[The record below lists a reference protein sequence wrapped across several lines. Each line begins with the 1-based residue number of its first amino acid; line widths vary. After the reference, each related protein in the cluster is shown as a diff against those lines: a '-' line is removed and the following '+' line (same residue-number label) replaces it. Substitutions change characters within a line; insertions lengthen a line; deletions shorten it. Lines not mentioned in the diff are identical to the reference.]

1 MLIVKLLKPIGAL
14 VSYIHYKTNRLRLAK
29 LMDKG
34 LKIGKN
40 VYIMDDVEFDGEY
53 PFLIEIGDNCRI
65 GRGVR
70 ILTHDAT
77 TFRDLGVTRLA
88 PVRILEGTFIG
99 ERTIILPG
107 VTIGPRALIGAGSMV
122 NRDIGEDKAA
132 AGNPARP
139 YGTFSDLLKKYRELA
154 SSGIVFNE
162 EDVEKGVVTT
172 REINT
177 TLKDNP
183 RAFIRGVP
191 SKDPYY
197 INTDMEELRRKAH
210 QNYDEL
216 RTSSPP
222 SGTVSLEPRKGAK
235 ESE

>member
-1 MLIVKLLKPIGAL
+1 MLVLKLVKPIAAM
-14 VSYIHYKTNRLRLAK
+14 VSYIHYKRDRLRLAK
-29 LMDKG
+29 LIHKG

-99 ERTIILPG
+99 ERAIILPG
-107 VTIGPRALIGAGSMV
+107 VKIGPRALIGAGSMV

-139 YGTFSDLLKKYRELA
+139 YGTFSDLLAKYRQNA
-154 SSGIVFNE
+154 KSGTIFKE
-162 EDVEKGVVTT
+162 EDFEKGVVTAEKMILALRDL
-172 REINT
+172 REV
-177 TLKDNP
+177 
-183 RAFIRGVP
+183 FICGVP

-197 INTDMEELRRKAH
+197 INTDMNEIRANARQKYNELA
-210 QNYDEL
+210 
-216 RTSSPP
+216 SSLTP
-222 SGTVSLEPRKGAK
+222 SEPAAIEPER
-235 ESE
+235 ETN